1 LSNRW
6 VDGQAFAGP
15 AMMVVFLS
23 SQGAGRQS
31 ERKVCAAKE
40 SLKTKSGKIKDEK
53 RQYNKRYGESRQ
65 IF

>member
-1 LSNRW
+1 
-6 VDGQAFAGP
+6 
-15 AMMVVFLS
+15 VFLS